1 MPISPPEGRIM
12 FQNID
17 FNYPSRYDIKVL
29 DNLDL
34 EISPGKTVA
43 VVGPSGSGK
52 STLAALLLRLYDP
65 NKGYV
70 FIDDQNIQDL
80 DPTWIRKN
88 IGTVGQVKSFLFLLF
103 NEYILYPNVGA
114 NFIFNKH

>member
-1 MPISPPEGRIM
+1 M

-17 FNYPSRYDIKVL
+17 FNYPSRDDIQVL
-29 DNLDL
+29 QNLDL
-34 EISPGKTVA
+34 EISPGCTVA

-65 NKGYV
+65 SKGYV
-70 FIDDQNIQDL
+70 FIDDQNVKDL

-88 IGTVGQVKSFLFLLF
+88 IGTVSQVKRFFFKLETNITGFRKKLIISC
-103 NEYILYPNVGA
+103 I
-114 NFIFNKH
+114 